1 MGRRYWFFPLA
12 IATCLVFASEVQADD
27 IAACNN
33 ANPEVKIFGCSAIIE
48 AGTEAPEAIAT
59 AHFNRGLAYHAK
71 RELDLAIADY
81 DRAIAL
87 NPEFAE
93 AYNGRGKAYFS
104 KGNNDRA
111 MLDLDRAIALDPE
124 YADAFANRAMVQ
136 GWQGKK
142 QKAAADFR
150 EVLAL
155 RPGDPVATEG
165 LQRLGIALATPETK
179 RAATGTFKRFANT
192 DFAGALLEKKPAR
205 SAEECEGLCQAQ
217 GDCAAF
223 TFNVWNSA
231 CFLKSEVT
239 AALLEPSS
247 VSGLPPSAAS
257 PPKSAAAESMVRYRG
272 RVFPGKPYR
281 SATAASFET
290 CEGHCEEDAR
300 CLAFS
305 YVKGSS
311 SCRQFAKAGEY
322 AKDKGIDSGVKRQ
335 VGQ

>member
-1 MGRRYWFFPLA
+1 MGPCYWFFPLA
-12 IATCLVFASEVQADD
+12 MAACLAFAFQVRADD

-33 ANPEVKIFGCSAIIE
+33 ANPEVKIFGCSAIID
-48 AGTEAPEAIAT
+48 AGTEAPEMIAT

-81 DRAIAL
+81 DGAIAL

-93 AYNGRGKAYFS
+93 AYNNRGKAYFQ
-104 KGNNDRA
+104 KGSNDRA
-111 MLDLDRAIALDPE
+111 MLDLDRALVLNPE
-124 YADAFANRAMVQ
+124 YADAYANRGLVE

-142 QKAAADFR
+142 ERAAADFR

-155 RPGDPVATEG
+155 RPGDPVAIEG
-165 LQRLGIALATPETK
+165 LQRLGEPLVAPKTK
-179 RAATGTFKRFANT
+179 RAAKVPFKHFANT
-192 DFAGALLEKKPAR
+192 DFAGALIEKKPAR
-205 SAEECEGLCQAQ
+205 SAKECEAQ
-217 GDCAAF
+217 CRAHGACAAF
-223 TFNVWNSA
+223 TFNLWNAA
-231 CFLKSEVT
+231 CFLKSKVN

-247 VSGLPPSAAS
+247 LSGLPVGTAS

-272 RVFPGKPYR
+272 RVFPGKPYS

-290 CEGHCEEDAR
+290 CEGRCEDDAR

-305 YVKGSS
+305 YVKASG

-322 AKDKGIDSGVKRQ
+322 AKNRGIDSGVKRQ

>member
-1 MGRRYWFFPLA
+1 MGRCYWFFPLA
-12 IATCLVFASEVQADD
+12 VAACLAFACQARADD

-33 ANPEVKIFGCSAIIE
+33 ANPEVKIFGCSAIID

-59 AHFNRGLAYHAK
+59 AHYNRGLAYHAK
-71 RELDLAIADY
+71 REFDLAIADY
-81 DRAIAL
+81 GRAIAL

-93 AYNGRGKAYFS
+93 AYNYRGKAYFQN
-104 KGNNDRA
+104 GNHDGA
-111 MLDLDRAIALDPE
+111 MPDLDRAIELNPE
-124 YADAFANRAMVQ
+124 YADAYANRGLVL
-136 GWQGKK
+136 GWQRKK
-142 QKAAADFR
+142 DRAAADFR

-165 LQRLGIALATPETK
+165 LQRLGMAAAAPQTK
-179 RAATGTFKRFANT
+179 RGAKGTFKRFANT
-192 DFAGALLEKKPAR
+192 DFAGALLEKKPAG
-205 SAEECEGLCQAQ
+205 SAQECEAKCQAH

-223 TFNVWNSA
+223 TFNAWNAA
-231 CFLKSEVT
+231 CFLKSKVT

-247 VSGLPPSAAS
+247 VSGLPVGIAS
-257 PPKSAAAESMVRYRG
+257 PPRSAAAESMVRYRG
-272 RVFPGKPYR
+272 RVFPGKPYS

-290 CEGHCEEDAR
+290 CEGRCEDDAR

-305 YVKGSS
+305 YVKASN

-322 AKDKGIDSGVKRQ
+322 GKDRSIDSGVKRQ